1 MKLDTSL
8 DLALNVRLKPKSC
21 KSQMRAALS
30 TIWRFWLVFCL
41 LHTRGYL
48 CAFLWNMSLFYAIIW
63 SSSWYACFVNLR
75 FYFTS
80 IFVSLFDSMKYD
92 DKKNPD
98 DVSSGC
104 DICFAGAL
112 VTFHAMTLTHCAYV
126 SISMS
131 ACAHN
136 LWNFSICPSFT
147 FWNHSHFIHG
157 IVDMKL

>member
-1 MKLDTSL
+1 MCDWNRNLVNRKC
-8 DLALNVRLKPKSC
+8 VRHSVLFDASGWF
-21 KSQMRAALS
+21 SAYYTHAA
-30 TIWRFWLVFCL
+30 I
-41 LHTRGYL
+41 GYL